1 MENNLLPG
9 PQGRIPN
16 MYEVDKERHTES
28 YITAVRGQYNKN
40 IKTIPV
46 DDTKDAYQMRAFSP
60 LLRDEPTEPIEK
72 FKYTIAELE
81 RYRND
86 PFWRTL
92 RWLLFILFWLLWILM
107 FLIAILIVILS
118 PSCVPKMVPNWWQN
132 AVAYQIW
139 TPSFQD
145 SDGSGVGDLI
155 GLISRLE
162 NLRRLGVQVIWLNP
176 FLLSDDFN
184 DAIQDHLAV
193 DSKLG
198 INDDAY
204 RLIDVIHDKEM
215 KVVIN
220 LPVSTTSK
228 NHDWYRRSSQSSL
241 EEYANFSDYYHW
253 RKGEKD
259 SSFMSKHKNISY
271 MHYENRSD
279 WPILNWQSGSV
290 HQDMFNIMSYWID
303 KNIDGFYLSGI
314 EYLARIKSGT
324 VADWSRIIDILRDIR
339 NHVDTYV
346 EKNPVTKS
354 KHIVLFAARD
364 NANEDE
370 KKELILSGL
379 DSVINYELGNIGKDN
394 RICHLTE
401 GNVAGCIH
409 EILTELVQFHAANN
423 ISALWEFG
431 NPQLS
436 RIASRIKSQQQAEL
450 LTMLQLFLPGTN
462 SIYYGDEIGMVDLP
476 ITKSVPVQR
485 GAMQWD
491 DSVNAGFSSAESS
504 VIPVHPNFTNNNWAR
519 QYGSQRSHL
528 KTFQRMARL
537 RKADETLIFGGII
550 IGQLINSSFTVIR
563 YPNNENAL
571 TGNIYLGA
579 FNFGKGD
586 TILPIRESNIMKNKE
601 LHQAM
606 IIASSSNAEQY
617 YYRQLIDL
625 SNGTVTVAPQQG
637 VIYKIIF

>member
-92 RWLLFILFWLLWILM
+92 RNDLPKPSIMATVYLVL
-107 FLIAILIVILS
+107 VIMDFDVS
-118 PSCVPKMVPNWWQN
+118 DCYSYRHSQPKLCPENGTKL
-132 AVAYQIW
+132 VAECCRISELNKVGGFKIFMAEIW

-290 HQDMFNIMSYWID
+290 HQDIYLCIACYIVENSEKIKNIMSYWID

-324 VADWSRIIDILRDIR
+324 VA
-339 NHVDTYV
+339 
-346 EKNPVTKS
+346 E
-354 KHIVLFAARD
+354 
-364 NANEDE
+364 EE
-370 KKELILSGL
+370 
-379 DSVINYELGNIGKDN
+379 
-394 RICHLTE
+394 
-401 GNVAGCIH
+401 
-409 EILTELVQFHAANN
+409 QF
-423 ISALWEFG
+423 
-431 NPQLS
+431 
-436 RIASRIKSQQQAEL
+436 
-450 LTMLQLFLPGTN
+450 
-462 SIYYGDEIGMVDLP
+462 
-476 ITKSVPVQR
+476 
-485 GAMQWD
+485 
-491 DSVNAGFSSAESS
+491 
-504 VIPVHPNFTNNNWAR
+504 
-519 QYGSQRSHL
+519 
-528 KTFQRMARL
+528 
-537 RKADETLIFGGII
+537 
-550 IGQLINSSFTVIR
+550 
-563 YPNNENAL
+563 
-571 TGNIYLGA
+571 
-579 FNFGKGD
+579 
-586 TILPIRESNIMKNKE
+586 
-601 LHQAM
+601 
-606 IIASSSNAEQY
+606 
-617 YYRQLIDL
+617 
-625 SNGTVTVAPQQG
+625 
-637 VIYKIIF
+637 